1 MNQTQPPSKIAYFQS
16 IEDLSSQFQ
25 TDTNNGLK
33 SSEIEKKHLKYGYN
47 ELPKIKKSLWKI
59 YLAPIFNFLI
69 IILIISAAIV
79 IILGDLTS
87 TIITFTVVV
96 INSITVITQQYRA
109 RKALDALR
117 QIAALKTIVLRDG
130 IQFEIPTKE
139 LVPGDVILLEQGDK
153 IGADA
158 RIIESTNLTID
169 EAPLTGESEPVEKNN
184 KPLKVRELPI
194 QKQSNMVFMGT
205 YINTGRG
212 KALVA
217 GTGLNSEIGKISNQL
232 NEMGSIEDIPLT
244 RKLNRLGYILGTI
257 VIIYLIVL
265 IVYKFSILGLEGLF
279 FGDNIRDAIISS
291 ILRAMGIMPINL
303 PLLTTLVLVTG
314 VLNMAQSGVII
325 KNLSAIESLGRV
337 SVICSDKTGTITK
350 NEMTVERF
358 WINNNEYQVTGSG
371 YDPEGN
377 ILENGKE
384 MSLKENSTFIKFIDS
399 SVLNNNAK
407 LVYEDVKVQLKES
420 NEIAVRK
427 ALGSPT
433 EASLL
438 VLAEKAGYIP
448 YDVKNKYSI
457 LKEFSFSSEVKR
469 MTTVCKLKTDE
480 TQIVA
485 FSKGAPERILDI
497 TSKIEINGVEETL
510 TEKLKKLLIDNI
522 QIRANQGYRTLAIGY
537 RKIESEQEFKRQK
550 VEKNLVFLG
559 FVSILDPPKPGVKAS
574 VEECESAGIRV
585 SMITGDH
592 PATAK
597 TIASQMRIY
606 KEGDLVV
613 EGSEINNLN
622 DIDFN
627 RVSVFA
633 RVNPSDKEVIIE
645 KYQSA
650 NHICAMTGDGINDAL
665 ALKLANAGIA
675 MGIMGTDVAKETAD
689 MVISDDNFTSIV
701 RGVKIGRGLFARI
714 RTIIFF
720 FICLNLMESVIF
732 FAYEFVPLFD
742 LFSSEWQHI
751 YIYAIVHSLPALALV
766 IDKHPTD
773 VMKEHPRD
781 EEQLLNK
788 NMWIML
794 VLQALLMGIGLVL
807 VLQFTLGGA
816 IPLNEWNLN
825 STISYIPAGST
836 QSELLAQKART
847 MFITTLYIVETTFIW
862 TFRRPNK
869 SLIKSLKGEFSLT
882 LLVISLFTLALHVLF
897 VLFSNAVN
905 FYIND
910 EFGLDLQIN
919 FLFLSGFDWI
929 ICILMALPGIIGIEI
944 FKYIARRKNILF

>member
-1 MNQTQPPSKIAYFQS
+1 MNQTQSPSDIAYLQS

-33 SSEIEKKHLKYGYN
+33 SSEIEEKYVKYGFN

-87 TIITFTVVV
+87 SIISIVVV
-96 INSITVITQQYRA
+96 IINSITVITQQYRA
-109 RKALDALR
+109 QKALDALR
-117 QIAALKTIVLRDG
+117 QIAALKTVVLRDG
-130 IQFEIPTKE
+130 IQFKIPTKE
-139 LVPGDVILLEQGDK
+139 IVPGDIILMEQGDK

-169 EAPLTGESEPVEKNN
+169 EAPLTGESEPVEKID
-184 KPLKVRELPI
+184 KILKDKGLTI
-194 QKQSNMVFMGT
+194 QNQSNMVFMGT

-212 KALVA
+212 KALVT
-217 GTGLNSEIGKISNQL
+217 GTGLNTEIGKISNQL

-279 FGDNIRDAIISS
+279 FGDNITDAIISS

-358 WINNNEYQVTGSG
+358 WINNNEYKVTGSG
-371 YDPEGN
+371 YDPEGI

-384 MSLKENSTFIKFIDS
+384 MGLKENPTFITFIDS

-407 LVYEDVKVQLKES
+407 LVYENVKVQLKES
-420 NEIAVRK
+420 KEIAVRK

-480 TQIVA
+480 TKIIA

-497 TSKIEINGVEETL
+497 TNKIEINGVEETL
-510 TEKLKKLLIDNI
+510 TEKLKKLLIENI
-522 QIRANQGYRTLAIGY
+522 QARANQGYRTLAIGY
-537 RKIESEQEFKRQK
+537 RNIDGEQDFKRQK

-597 TIASQMRIY
+597 TIAAQMRIY

-613 EGSEINNLN
+613 EGSEITDLN
-622 DIDFN
+622 DKDFK

-825 STISYIPAGST
+825 PTISYPVGST

-929 ICILMALPGIIGIEI
+929 LCILMALPGIIGIEI
-944 FKYIARRKNILF
+944 FKYFARRKNVLF